1 MFLGNDENLLPP
13 TGWVCL
19 FKQRLLKGTFRPVM
33 PPFRCHESTIP
44 SGGGHVQ
51 TKEGVKRR
59 LPDVFR
65 ERRKFI
71 AADGE
76 VCLSKQRL
84 LKGTFRPE
92 MPSFR
97 CHESTIPSG
106 GGHAQTKEGVKRRL
120 TDVFR
125 E

>member
-13 TGWVCL
+13 TEWVCL
-19 FKQRLLKGTFRPVM
+19 SKQRLLKGTLRPM
-33 PPFRCHESTIP
+33 LLSLRRHESKIP

-59 LPDVFR
+59 L
-65 ERRKFI
+65 
-71 AADGE
+71 
-76 VCLSKQRL
+76 
-84 LKGTFRPE
+84 
-92 MPSFR
+92 
-97 CHESTIPSG
+97 
-106 GGHAQTKEGVKRRL
+106 